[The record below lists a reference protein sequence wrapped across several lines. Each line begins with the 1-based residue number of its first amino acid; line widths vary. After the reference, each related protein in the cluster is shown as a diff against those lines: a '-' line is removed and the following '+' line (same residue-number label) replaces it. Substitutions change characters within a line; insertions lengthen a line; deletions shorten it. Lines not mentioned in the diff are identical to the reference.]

1 MRRNFANW
9 LEAYTDWAD
18 CTEAPRHFHY
28 WAGVAIIAAV
38 LGRRVWHDKWFPN
51 LFVMLV
57 GPGDSAVSTACD
69 MLLKMRDIGF
79 INTPLTTASFF
90 KDLLLAEREEEL
102 GDGDYEFHANAI
114 LTGEM
119 KDIDRQQARIAE
131 YALRRLWDGE
141 ALVSKDVDDL
151 PHRAPAK
158 PLASSLA
165 HATPQWCRSGM
176 SVGMMK
182 SGLLSR
188 LAVVCGEA
196 SKAKPRKPDHAQVE
210 QKLLDDLF
218 LIQELTGEVKFRS
231 DTDAADTVFETHLAL
246 VPPRWAKRD
255 LVSMH
260 RKLAVI
266 HTAAGMRPADAL
278 QEAYHRVMSQEAHR
292 KQAFRF
298 VGTGPRA
305 RAISAIIDIVEQV
318 GEIPAAQLADQ
329 MFVEHAGAHKF
340 TKLTMDCMDAGVL
353 IGEMREGKVW
363 VKNGGISRFPS
374 PY

>member
-1 MRRNFANW
+1 VRRNFANW
-9 LEAYTDWAD
+9 LDAYADWAD
-18 CTEAPRHFHY
+18 CTEAPRDFHY
-28 WAGVAIIAAV
+28 WSGVAIVSAV

-51 LFVMLV
+51 TFVLLV
-57 GPGDSAVSTACD
+57 GPGESAVSTARD
-69 MLLKMRDIGF
+69 MLLRMRDIGF
-79 INTPLTTASFF
+79 INTPMTTASLF
-90 KDLLLAEREEEL
+90 KDLMLAEREEEL
-102 GDGDYEFHANAI
+102 GDGDYEYHANAI
-114 LTGEM
+114 LMGEM

-141 ALVSKDVDDL
+141 TLASKDMDDL

-158 PLASSLA
+158 PLASILA
-165 HATPQWCRSGM
+165 YATPQWGRSGM

-188 LAVVCGEA
+188 MSVVCGEA
-196 SKAKPRKPDHAQVE
+196 SKAKPRKPDHALVE

-218 LIQELTGEVKFRS
+218 LIQELAGEVKFKS
-231 DTDAADTVFETHLAL
+231 DTDVADTAFERHLVA

-255 LVSMH
+255 LVAMH
-260 RKLAVI
+260 RKLAMI
-266 HTAAGMRPADAL
+266 HTAAGMSQKDAI
-278 QEAYHRVMSQEAHR
+278 QEAYPRVMSQEDHR

-318 GEIPAAQLADQ
+318 GELPAAQLADQ

-340 TKLTMDCMDAGVL
+340 TKLIMDCMDSGVL

-363 VKNGGISRFPS
+363 VKNGEISRFPS